1 MNINLLF
8 ESKFLKASDLQG
20 RRLDAV
26 IEEVKMEK
34 IRDDAKAVCYFEGMQ
49 KGLVLNKTN
58 SMMIAAIA
66 GTSDTDSWAKL
77 EVTLYPTKVP
87 FEGRIVD
94 SIHIEA
100 KLPKA
105 V

>member
-1 MNINLLF
+1 MDINLLF
-8 ESKFLKASDLQG
+8 ESKFLKPSDLQG
-20 RRLDAV
+20 RRVDKV
-26 IEEVKMEK
+26 IEEVKLEK
-34 IRDDAKAVCYFEGMQ
+34 IRDEAKPVCYFEGMQ

-66 GTSDTDSWAKL
+66 GTPDTDRWPKT

-94 SIHIEA
+94 SIRVDA

>member
-1 MNINLLF
+1 MDINQF
-8 ESKFLKASDLQG
+8 FQSNYLKSSDLQG
-20 RRLDAV
+20 RRVDTA
-26 IEEVKMEK
+26 IEEVKLEK
-34 IRDDAKAVCYFEGMQ
+34 IRDEAKPVCYFEGME

-58 SMMIAAIA
+58 SVMITAIA
-66 GTSDTDSWAKL
+66 GTSDTERWSKL
-77 EVTLYPTKVP
+77 EVTLYPTKVS

-94 SIHIEA
+94 SIRIEA